1 MGQQSNLPPNLQA
14 MAKMASQLDVVQ
26 HTENLQNIDRAEL
39 QGLFMQLMQFAD
51 TQFDSSGE
59 QAQLMQAIN

>member
-1 MGQQSNLPPNLQA
+1 
-14 MAKMASQLDVVQ
+14 MASQLDIVQ

-39 QGLFMQLMQFAD
+39 KGLFMQLMQFAD

-59 QAQLMQAIN
+59 QSQLMQSIN

>member
-1 MGQQSNLPPNLQA
+1 